1 MPVVAPPDR
10 REHPRHPIHAHA
22 QVLHESRGWEVRLTD
37 MSFNGA
43 CLAIDS
49 EHPMQEGDEI
59 NLTVELEEVAS
70 PDVSELLDRQ
80 PRKCLRLRGTM
91 VYRDADCAGVEYRP
105 LSEVDQVL
113 LALLLSRPDD

>member
-1 MPVVAPPDR
+1 MPVMAPPDR
-10 REHPRHPIHAHA
+10 REQDRHPIHARA
-22 QVLHESRGWEVRLTD
+22 QVLHDSRGWDVRLLD

-43 CLAIDS
+43 CLAMDND
-49 EHPMQEGDEI
+49 HPLREGDEI
-59 NLTVELEEVAS
+59 KLTVELDEISS

-91 VYRDADCAGVEYRP
+91 VYRDADYAGVEYCP

-113 LALLLSRPDD
+113 LALLLSRPED